1 MQTLRTV
8 PQAADFPG
16 YSREAFHLLE
26 RMPDAI
32 LLLDGG
38 GHIEFINARAE
49 QMFGYRCEELAGK
62 PVDVLIPGNR
72 REIHIGHR
80 LRDSVGRRKD
90 GTSFPIEIS
99 RSRPG
104 SVEGLPTIYAI
115 RETSECEEAQGER
128 TRLAADPGGQARLLD
143 LARDAILVRDMDRAI
158 TFWNRGAEVLYGWLK
173 DEALGRTVHE
183 LLETVF
189 PGPIEDIEAE
199 ILRTGRW
206 EGELGHSKRDGSRAV
221 MSSHWSL
228 QGDEHGRPVAI
239 LMINSDITDYKT
251 AEEELRA
258 RVRQQAAVAELG
270 QSALSGLDLGGL
282 MDEATS
288 LVARNL
294 GAEYSH
300 VFELLRDGATLLL
313 RTGTGW
319 GEGFVGHASM
329 SAEADSPAGCA
340 LLAHEPVIIDDLRS
354 DARFG
359 GASLLRDQGMVSGM
373 SVVIPGQGRPYGALG
388 AFTAQGRKFT
398 QDDSYFL
405 QSVANVLSLAIE
417 RKRHEQE
424 QRERDLLRSDQMA
437 TVGQVAA
444 GVAHELRNP
453 LTAVKGLVQVNMKE
467 ARSRGLPADDL
478 RVIEQEIRRMERTL
492 QAFLDFARPP
502 QPERRRMSLIPVID
516 QTLALVRGRIEK
528 QKVSLQV
535 LRPAGPVVV
544 EGDADQ
550 LQQLLLNLA
559 LNALDV
565 VPRRG
570 SLEIELRL
578 PQPGWVEIR
587 VSDSGTGIA
596 PALLTRIFEPF
607 VSGKDSGLG
616 LGLGLT
622 VSRRIAE
629 DHGGNL
635 EAFNRPEGG
644 ACFVLRLPV
653 PHG

>member
-1 MQTLRTV
+1 GWTK
-8 PQAADFPG
+8 
-16 YSREAFHLLE
+16 
-26 RMPDAI
+26 
-32 LLLDGG
+32 
-38 GHIEFINARAE
+38 N
-49 QMFGYRCEELAGK
+49 
-62 PVDVLIPGNR
+62 
-72 REIHIGHR
+72 
-80 LRDSVGRRKD
+80 
-90 GTSFPIEIS
+90 
-99 RSRPG
+99 
-104 SVEGLPTIYAI
+104 
-115 RETSECEEAQGER
+115 EAQGR
-128 TRLAADPGGQARLLD
+128 
-143 LARDAILVRDMDRAI
+143 
-158 TFWNRGAEVLYGWLK
+158 K
-173 DEALGRTVHE
+173 VHE
-183 LLETVF
+183 LLKTVY
-189 PGPIEDIEAE
+189 PRPIEDVEDE
-199 ILRTGRW
+199 VLRTGRW
-206 EGELGHSKRDGSRAV
+206 EGELRHSGRDGSRLV
-221 MSSHWSL
+221 MASHWAL
-228 QGDEHGRPVAI
+228 QRDEHGRPAAI
-239 LMINSDITDYKT
+239 IVTGRDITAYKR
-251 AEEELRA
+251 AEEELWA

-270 QSALSGLDLGGL
+270 RSALSGRDLGGL
-282 MDEATS
+282 MEEATS

-294 GAEYSH
+294 GVEYSH
-300 VFELLRDGATLLL
+300 VLELRPVGATLL
-313 RTGTGW
+313 RRAGTGW
-319 GEGFVGHASM
+319 EEGFVGQARLSVQ
-329 SAEADSPAGCA
+329 ADSPPGCA
-340 LLAHEPVIIDDLRS
+340 LIAREPVIIDDLHS

-373 SVVIPGQGRPYGALG
+373 SVVIPGPGRPYGALG
-388 AFTAQGRKFT
+388 AFTARGRKFT

-417 RKRHEQE
+417 RKRHEQD

-578 PQPGWVEIR
+578 PQPGWVETR
-587 VSDSGTGIA
+587 VSDSGPGIA